1 MGSISRTII
10 AGMLSAALAVP
21 AFADP
26 ARYYFSGGA
35 ERHHRGDRHASG
47 DYRYGSDYRYDRN
60 ERRGYR
66 DDRSRDYR
74 FGPDFS
80 YDRDER
86 YAYRDGRRDERFSR
100 HWRAGDRF
108 DTQTRFVVVRDYDHY
123 HLTPPRRGHYY
134 AETEAGDL
142 LLIAAA
148 TGLVVWALTN

>member
-1 MGSISRTII
+1 MGPIFRTVI
-10 AGMLSAALAVP
+10 AGLITVTLAVP

-26 ARYYFSGGA
+26 ARYAFSGGV
-35 ERHHRGDRHASG
+35 ERHHRGDRHASH
-47 DYRYGSDYRYDRN
+47 DHPYGVDYRYDRR
-60 ERRGYR
+60 ERRGNR
-66 DDRSRDYR
+66 DGRSSDYR
-74 FGPDFS
+74 YGPDHS

-86 YAYRDGRRDERFSR
+86 YAYRDGRRDERYSR

-108 DTQTRFVVVRDYDHY
+108 DTRTRYVVVRDYDHY

-142 LLIAAA
+142 LLVAAA